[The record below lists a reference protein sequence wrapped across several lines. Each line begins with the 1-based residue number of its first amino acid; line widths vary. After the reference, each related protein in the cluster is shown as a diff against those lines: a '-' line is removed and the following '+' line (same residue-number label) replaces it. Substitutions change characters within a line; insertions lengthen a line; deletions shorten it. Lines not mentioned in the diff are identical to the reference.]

1 MKVSDPYFLAYN
13 VKPEHG
19 RKVATLVGFK
29 WFRFDIFLNI
39 TIEAGSTPESSIF
52 HITKGSDS
60 GTFGTRY
67 PALMYFETE
76 LCVYFDFYAHEL
88 NKRICSG
95 NFEEDQPT
103 IVKIRCFQEPS
114 VDSNA
119 GYLNFEFCVN
129 EACQMHRW
137 YHSSVQVFYWFY
149 WSELYLYLSD
159 PWYPTAKSIIHSF
172 GVNIGKYSSK
182 FFTYATYSFIIF
194 SDPSVTLFPL
204 KQEYAASCF
213 EENIDYPGGDIH
225 SDLKYSSGPEEC
237 QQLCQANDK
246 CLYWGFKGGSKLCWL
261 KSKKISRSSNSGT
274 ISGPKNCQEIYQDV
288 NSAAIQYPKDMRSK
302 IFTSKALQIL
312 GEKKISHEIFT
323 RVLPKLKRSELSLH
337 YQCGS
342 KDKDSL
348 VEVI

>member
-13 VKPEHG
+13 AKPEHG

-52 HITKGSDS
+52 HITRGSDS
-60 GTFGTRY
+60 GIFGSRY

-149 WSELYLYLSD
+149 WSELYLYLH
-159 PWYPTAKSIIHSF
+159 T
-172 GVNIGKYSSK
+172 
-182 FFTYATYSFIIF
+182 
-194 SDPSVTLFPL
+194 
-204 KQEYAASCF
+204 
-213 EENIDYPGGDIH
+213 
-225 SDLKYSSGPEEC
+225 
-237 QQLCQANDK
+237 
-246 CLYWGFKGGSKLCWL
+246 
-261 KSKKISRSSNSGT
+261 
-274 ISGPKNCQEIYQDV
+274 
-288 NSAAIQYPKDMRSK
+288 
-302 IFTSKALQIL
+302 
-312 GEKKISHEIFT
+312 
-323 RVLPKLKRSELSLH
+323 
-337 YQCGS
+337 
-342 KDKDSL
+342 
-348 VEVI
+348 